1 MINRKKNPLFNRPR
15 FLSASGLIFA
25 LALLIPSPAFTS
37 ADMSGISISIELLN
51 KENIFL
57 AQHGGPP
64 EGRGPRHGGRGKH
77 CSEMGHEKDCSGGKG
92 IRHRGGMGMH
102 HGDESSS
109 SAQCPEARSTRK
121 APGEFYN
128 RVNPLENSSDNIE
141 KGRALFF
148 VDIQPTCVMC
158 HGSKGDGAGG
168 FAADMNPTP
177 RNFTCSE
184 TMKDIPDGQLFWVI
198 QNGSPNTGM
207 PPFQGLQDEQIWQ
220 LILFIRSL
228 AK

>member
-1 MINRKKNPLFNRPR
+1 MINRKKSSLFNRPR
-15 FLSASGLIFA
+15 FLTVSGLTVA
-25 LALLIPSPAFTS
+25 LALLIPSQAIAS
-37 ADMSGISISIELLN
+37 SSLSDISISIELLN

-57 AQHGGPP
+57 AQHEGPP

-77 CSEMGHEKDCSGGKG
+77 CSEMGHEKNCSDGKG
-92 IRHRGGMGMH
+92 MRHGGRMGMW
-102 HGDESSS
+102 HGDGSSG
-109 SAQCPEARSTRK
+109 SAQCPQTRSTRK
-121 APGEFYN
+121 APGELYN
-128 RVNPLENSSDNIE
+128 RVNPLENSLDNIG
-141 KGRALFF
+141 KGWRLFS

-168 FAADMNPTP
+168 FAVDMNPKP
-177 RNFTCSE
+177 RNFTCKE

-207 PPFQGLQDEQIWQ
+207 PPFHGLQDEQIWQ

-228 AK
+228 AE